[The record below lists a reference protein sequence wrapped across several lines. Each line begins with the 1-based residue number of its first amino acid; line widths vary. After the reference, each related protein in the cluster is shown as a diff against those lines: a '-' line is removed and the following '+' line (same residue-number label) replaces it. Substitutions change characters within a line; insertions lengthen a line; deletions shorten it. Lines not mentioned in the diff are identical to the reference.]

1 MQKTITI
8 RIDNAIYDIFKKAAE
23 GQKRTISN
31 YMEYAALN
39 YTINESIVDDEEMQ
53 EILEFEKDLKKG
65 LSDISAGRYKIAET
79 AAFEKKIKSKKYEF
93 LYQKIKNYVYPI
105 LRKNPHFGPNIKKL
119 KGIYKEIYRFRLG
132 DFRLFYK
139 VSEEKIIVFII
150 DIEARKDAYK

>member
-8 RIDNAIYDIFKKAAE
+8 RIDNTIYDIFKKAAE

-65 LSDISAGRYKIAET
+65 LSDISEGRYK
-79 AAFEKKIKSKKYEF
+79 
-93 LYQKIKNYVYPI
+93 V
-105 LRKNPHFGPNIKKL
+105 
-119 KGIYKEIYRFRLG
+119 
-132 DFRLFYK
+132 
-139 VSEEKIIVFII
+139 I
-150 DIEARKDAYK
+150 D

>member
-8 RIDNAIYDIFKKAAE
+8 RIDNTIYDIFKKAAE

-65 LSDISAGRYKIAET
+65 LSDISTGRYK
-79 AAFEKKIKSKKYEF
+79 
-93 LYQKIKNYVYPI
+93 V
-105 LRKNPHFGPNIKKL
+105 
-119 KGIYKEIYRFRLG
+119 
-132 DFRLFYK
+132 
-139 VSEEKIIVFII
+139 I
-150 DIEARKDAYK
+150 D

>member
-8 RIDNAIYDIFKKAAE
+8 RIDNTIFDIFKKAAE

-65 LSDISAGRYKIAET
+65 LSDISAGRYK
-79 AAFEKKIKSKKYEF
+79 
-93 LYQKIKNYVYPI
+93 V
-105 LRKNPHFGPNIKKL
+105 
-119 KGIYKEIYRFRLG
+119 
-132 DFRLFYK
+132 
-139 VSEEKIIVFII
+139 I
-150 DIEARKDAYK
+150 D